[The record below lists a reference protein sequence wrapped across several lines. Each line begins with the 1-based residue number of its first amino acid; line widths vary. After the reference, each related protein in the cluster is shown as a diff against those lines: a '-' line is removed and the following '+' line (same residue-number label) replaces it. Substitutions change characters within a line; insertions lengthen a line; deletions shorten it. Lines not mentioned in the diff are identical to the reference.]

1 MTKLNLRIATPDS
14 LIFEGLVESVR
25 AFGAEGSFSI
35 LPKHAPMIVTL
46 KECEVVFKEDEEKL
60 LYAVVEGGILEVSD
74 NKVNILS
81 QSAMLAEEK
90 DLAAIKLEFEKHQ
103 REERNALNRARM
115 LASEMKLRKL
125 LRKISDYDSR

>member
-14 LIFEGLVESVR
+14 LIYEGSVESVR
-25 AFGAEGSFSI
+25 AFGTEGSFTI
-35 LPKHAPMIVTL
+35 LPQHAPMIVAL
-46 KECEVVFKEDEEKL
+46 EECEVVFKEEKL

-74 NKVNILS
+74 NSVNILS
-81 QSAMLAEEK
+81 QLAMLAEEK
-90 DLAAIKLEFEKHQ
+90 NLAAIKLEFEKHQ